1 MASAANFRPDR
12 AILKRQKDEAR
23 FEKLL
28 ADNKSAYVA
37 ESYAVWENK
46 TGETIHKNRISNRVG
61 QLLEQNREVQLDERR
76 KKLANLLKTENDE

>member
-1 MASAANFRPDR
+1 MASAVNFRPDR

-28 ADNKSAYVA
+28 ADNKSDYIA

-46 TGETIHKNRISNRVG
+46 TGDTIHKNRISNRVT
-61 QLLEQNREVQLDERR
+61 QLLQENREVQLDERR
-76 KKLANLLKTENDE
+76 KKLANLLKAETAE